1 MALLAGI
8 ERNATVA
15 VPANQKAV
23 VLEVTR
29 PALRLLRKLPTFGNI
44 LDETYRTHGIGRV
57 LEDLRLLTD
66 KPLSEPLAAELRRTA
81 RYMVYGKNHVL
92 CKEGDPIDRLILIK
106 NGWVRRSHGVF
117 FDAASPEVVLGM
129 DEGIG
134 VDFLGG
140 GSCLGSE
147 GVTQPAKMEVQ
158 GQRDGANRSARDTAR
173 RFLFGSGAS
182 QATGRRRLQGSRPPA
197 ARCPSPSKSFPI

>member
-8 ERNATVA
+8 ARNATVS
-15 VPANQKAV
+15 VPANQTAL

-29 PALRLLRKLPTFGNI
+29 PALRLLRKLSTFGTI
-44 LDETYRTHGIGRV
+44 LDATYRTHGVDRLI
-57 LEDLRLLTD
+57 EDLRLVTG
-66 KPLSEPLAAELRRTA
+66 KPLSQPLADELRRTA
-81 RYMVYGKNHVL
+81 RYMVYSKNHVL
-92 CKEGDPIDRLILIK
+92 CKEGDAIDRLILIK

-140 GSCLGSE
+140 GNCLGSE
-147 GVTQPAKMEVQ
+147 E
-158 GQRDGANRSARDTAR
+158 
-173 RFLFGSGAS
+173 
-182 QATGRRRLQGSRPPA
+182 
-197 ARCPSPSKSFPI
+197 